1 MATLKD
7 LSNQLQ
13 SIKKQIPFAAAQ
25 ALTSVARQIA
35 AAQKVGMQRN
45 LDNPTPFTVNSV
57 GSFGARKDRLQARV
71 FVRDIAAGYLEPFE
85 FGGVHKLNG
94 KALLNPKNLKLNK
107 YGNLTRNKMSQLK
120 AKDNVFVGDVDGVN
134 GVW

>member
-13 SIKKQIPFAAAQ
+13 SIKKQLPFAAAQ

-57 GSFGARKDRLQARV
+57 GSFGARKDRLQAKV
-71 FVRDIAAGYLEPFE
+71 FVRDILLP
-85 FGGVHKLNG
+85 VILNRSSL
-94 KALLNPKNLKLNK
+94 AVSTSSMVRRCLTLK
-107 YGNLTRNKMSQLK
+107 T
-120 AKDNVFVGDVDGVN
+120 
-134 GVW
+134 

>member
-13 SIKKQIPFAAAQ
+13 SIKKQLPFATAQ

-45 LDNPTPFTVNSV
+45 LDNPTPFTVN
-57 GSFGARKDRLQARV
+57 
-71 FVRDIAAGYLEPFE
+71 
-85 FGGVHKLNG
+85 
-94 KALLNPKNLKLNK
+94 
-107 YGNLTRNKMSQLK
+107 
-120 AKDNVFVGDVDGVN
+120 
-134 GVW
+134 

>member
-13 SIKKQIPFAAAQ
+13 QIKKQLPFAAAQ

-35 AAQKVGMQRN
+35 DAQKVGMQRN

-57 GSFGARKDRLQARV
+57 GFFGARKDRLQAKV
-71 FVRDIAAGYLEPFE
+71 FVRDIAAGYLEPF
-85 FGGVHKLNG
+85 
-94 KALLNPKNLKLNK
+94 
-107 YGNLTRNKMSQLK
+107 
-120 AKDNVFVGDVDGVN
+120 
-134 GVW
+134 